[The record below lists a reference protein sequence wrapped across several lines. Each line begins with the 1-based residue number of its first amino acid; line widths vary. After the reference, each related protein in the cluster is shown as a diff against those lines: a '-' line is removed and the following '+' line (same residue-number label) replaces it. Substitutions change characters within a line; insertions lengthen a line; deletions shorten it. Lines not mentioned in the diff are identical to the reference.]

1 MTEGS
6 VFFVHLSSNKNS
18 SFKEESSL
26 VARNDLSKC
35 KPFDFFSG
43 EEKTKYSF
51 YGAKLVCSGIYFRK
65 NIVSEDRKPDFKI
78 IALS

>member
-1 MTEGS
+1 M
-6 VFFVHLSSNKNS
+6 
-18 SFKEESSL
+18 
-26 VARNDLSKC
+26 ARNDLSKC

>member
-1 MTEGS
+1 M
-6 VFFVHLSSNKNS
+6 
-18 SFKEESSL
+18 
-26 VARNDLSKC
+26 ARNDLSKC

-78 IALS
+78 TALS